1 MPDHASTSVSD
12 PRGPRQRAKDTE
24 RLTRYRRDRDPA
36 DREALA
42 QRFLPLAQHLAH
54 RYGNAADRED
64 LEQVAA
70 LGLLKAL
77 DRFDPARGIAF
88 TTFAVPTILG
98 ELKRYFR
105 DLGWSVRV
113 PRDLQELAAR
123 IDVTVEALTREL
135 GRSPTTEQIAQRC
148 GASVEKVL
156 EARTLG
162 SAHFA
167 DSLDRPVR
175 ESDDEPAG
183 ALIGT
188 EDPGFDRAEQ
198 TVDVQRMLARLPE
211 RDARILRL
219 RFEQDL
225 VQREIAAHV
234 GLSQM
239 QVSRSITQS
248 ITTLRDGYHSG
259 SGRSSP
265 GHVPVRRLKTRRL
278 P

>member
-1 MPDHASTSVSD
+1 MSDQVSTSVTD
-12 PRGPRQRAKDTE
+12 PRGPRQRAKDMD
-24 RLTRYRRDRDPA
+24 RLTRYQRHRDPA

-42 QRFLPLAQHLAH
+42 ERFLPLAQHLAH
-54 RYGNAADRED
+54 RYGNGADRED

-70 LGLLKAL
+70 VGLLKAL
-77 DRFDPARGIAF
+77 ERFDASREIAF

-113 PRDLQELAAR
+113 PRELQELAAR
-123 IDVTVEALTREL
+123 VDVAVEALTREL

-148 GASVEKVL
+148 DSTVEKVL
-156 EARTLG
+156 EARSLG

-167 DSLDRPVR
+167 DSLDHPLRDGEEEPVG
-175 ESDDEPAG
+175 S
-183 ALIGT
+183 LIGG

-198 TVDVQRMLARLPE
+198 AVDVERMLARLPE

-219 RFEQDL
+219 RFEEDL
-225 VQREIAAHV
+225 VQREIAAKV

-248 ITTLRDGYHSG
+248 ITALRDGYSAG
-259 SGRSSP
+259 SGRRPSA
-265 GHVPVRRLKTRRL
+265 
-278 P
+278 

>member
-1 MPDHASTSVSD
+1 MSVHASPSVSD
-12 PRGPRQRAKDTE
+12 PRGPRQRAKDMD
-24 RLTRYRRDRDPA
+24 RLARYQCLRDPA

-42 QRFLPLAQHLAH
+42 QRFLPLARHLAH
-54 RYGNAADRED
+54 RYGTGADRDD

-77 DRFDPARGIAF
+77 ERFDPERGIAF

-113 PRDLQELAAR
+113 PRDLQELSARVEAA
-123 IDVTVEALTREL
+123 VEALTREL
-135 GRSPTTEQIAQRC
+135 GRSPTTQQIAQRC
-148 GASVEKVL
+148 DVSVEKVL

-162 SAHFA
+162 TAHFA

-175 ESDDEPAG
+175 ESEDEPVG
-183 ALIGT
+183 ALIGGD
-188 EDPGFDRAEQ
+188 DPGFERAEQ
-198 TVDVQRMLARLPE
+198 AVDVERMLARLPA

-225 VQREIAAHV
+225 VQREIAARV

-248 ITTLRDGYHSG
+248 ITALRDGDE
-259 SGRSSP
+259 
-265 GHVPVRRLKTRRL
+265 RRAATRRST
-278 P
+278 PAQ